1 MLMSTKGCLAVV
13 NRPFIK
19 HLVAQT
25 D

>member
-19 HLVAQT
+19 HLVAET